1 MTVEQSGTFTSP
13 DPTDFD
19 AARGTYPSDGSGAY
33 PVILSLCEII
43 IEDAGVNYK
52 QGDEIVIVPNNGAE
66 AVPQIDRFG
75 RVFGVKVT
83 NPGEGFKT
91 YPKIYIESDSGYN
104 VELIPRFCI
113 DRISEEKIQ
122 EVGKEKVL
130 NVVDCVGRLPDELT
144 MPCSTCNDTS
154 MVW

>member
-1 MTVEQSGTFTSP
+1 MLYKNHIERIIHLYEKKYPEIEQFQKFGM
-13 DPTDFD
+13 
-19 AARGTYPSDGSGAY
+19 GEAY
-33 PVILSLCEII
+33 
-43 IEDAGVNYK
+43 
-52 QGDEIVIVPNNGAE
+52 
-66 AVPQIDRFG
+66 QIQYY
-75 RVFGVKVT
+75 

-122 EVGKEKVL
+122 EVGYEKVL